1 MSDWSWL
8 PIKSKIS
15 FDSQVVIV
23 YNIHLLYIE
32 RQAVMSIV
40 INVCVYTILVVV
52 TIVAILNHVSI
63 VV

>member
-1 MSDWSWL
+1 MS
-8 PIKSKIS
+8 
-15 FDSQVVIV
+15 
-23 YNIHLLYIE
+23 Y
-32 RQAVMSIV
+32 V